1 MIWYAGLDIGGTK
14 CAVTLGAPQAET
26 IDILAKRSFP
36 TPSRWEDALEAMF
49 QAVESLSQEHG
60 LSMDQLSGVGV
71 SCGNPLDAQKGLILS
86 PPNLPGWDNV
96 PITQMAKARLGA
108 PAHLENDANACALAE
123 WRWGAGRGS
132 EHMVFLT
139 FGTGMGAG
147 LILNGRLYRGRNGNS
162 GEVGHWRLNEFGPV
176 GYGKLG
182 SFEGF
187 CSGGGL
193 RQLGLD
199 LALQAVQLGKSP
211 LYIADGMDQV
221 SAKTIAE
228 AARKGDE
235 TALKVF
241 EICGRQLGRGLSMIV
256 DIINPERIVIGSIFA
271 RCQDLLIPS
280 MRAEM
285 AKECLADSLQDMQ
298 ILPAG
303 LGEQI
308 GDYAALSL
316 AVGE

>member
-1 MIWYAGLDIGGTK
+1 MSWYAGLDIGGTK
-14 CAVTLGAPQAET
+14 CAVTLGAPHEDN

-49 QAVESLSQEHG
+49 QAVEALSKENG
-60 LSMDQLSGVGV
+60 LPMEQLKGVGV

-96 PITQMAKARLGA
+96 PVTRLSQERLGA
-108 PAHLENDANACALAE
+108 PTHLENDANACALAE

-132 EHMVFLT
+132 QHMVFLT

-162 GEVGHWRLNEFGPV
+162 GEVGHWRLSEFGPV

-199 LALQAVQLGKSP
+199 LAHQAVQLGKSP
-211 LYIADGMDQV
+211 LYMAQGPDQV

-241 EICGRQLGRGLSMIV
+241 ELCGRQLGRGLAMIV

-271 RCQDLLIPS
+271 RCEDLLIPS
-280 MRAEM
+280 MQ
-285 AKECLADSLQDMQ
+285 KELSREALHDSLENMLV
-298 ILPAG
+298 LPAG